1 MISKKTKDILDLV
14 VSICS
19 IVSCIVAVF
28 GVFQVV
34 DFVIDVKPIVV
45 PIAQEVKEGNMD
57 VRQIFSGTATIRHDT
72 VRVIQ
77 RDTIYLGQGE
87 MRRTETENRRQQTVI
102 NNRLTEED
110 EQHLDKSS
118 DNVSEQ
124 VRNDIEDA
132 ETKFRNSMREK
143 IK

>member
-1 MISKKTKDILDLV
+1 MISKKSKEILDLI

-19 IVSCIVAVF
+19 IVSCIVAVY

-45 PIAQEVKEGNMD
+45 PIAHEVKEGNMD
-57 VRQIFSGTATIRHDT
+57 VRQLFSGTATVRHDT
-72 VRVIQ
+72 VKVIK

-87 MRRTETENRRQQTVI
+87 TRRTENENLRQQMVI
-102 NNRLTEED
+102 NHRLTTED